1 MNYRTKRK
9 KVQKLILEKHREF
22 QRLQINLHVRKIIS
36 SLKNSSKGHIR
47 TRKLEFES
55 SYPRRRS
62 RSLRNIEKTDYVI
75 DI

>member
-9 KVQKLILEKHREF
+9 KVQKLILEKRREF
-22 QRLQINLHVRKIIS
+22 QRLQINVRKIIS

-47 TRKLEFES
+47 IRKLEFES

-62 RSLRNIEKTDYVI
+62 RSLRNIEGTDYVI